1 MGYHSIICDSLLFYH
16 NSFNNLIQRTTM
28 KANKNIEMV
37 AKNCAIRDI
46 KSSYNDEGITE
57 FVIDF
62 NLMKDFAEFQIT
74 FQELN

>member
-1 MGYHSIICDSLLFYH
+1 MKSQKSVK
-16 NSFNNLIQRTTM
+16 LI
-28 KANKNIEMV
+28 

-46 KSSYNDEGITE
+46 KTSYNNEGITE
-57 FVIDF
+57 FVMDF